1 MKESVGIFQENV
13 ELFTQELNHYGLNI
27 NISKSKTLVFRKS
40 TISKLTMKT
49 EIANQLIYLSNVITS
64 GNQCS
69 VEIKRITLGNSK
81 ITHIL

>member
-13 ELFTQELNHYGLNI
+13 ELFTQELNDYGLNI

-49 EIANQLIYLSNVITS
+49 
-64 GNQCS
+64 
-69 VEIKRITLGNSK
+69 
-81 ITHIL
+81 